1 MEAQMLRIPRHPYS
15 EVSPV
20 AGAWI
25 VCLMIAALALA
36 WSGVR

>member
-15 EVSPV
+15 EANPV
-20 AGAWI
+20 AAAWI

-36 WSGVR
+36 WSGVG